1 MSDPALAAPDT
12 STPAPSDT
20 PKPSTPAELIKKL
33 IDAGIHFG
41 HPASRWNPK
50 MKPYIHGKRGNIHI
64 IDVKET
70 LKGLI
75 RAKRLVQ
82 NAAAEGRDVLFVGTK
97 RQAREIVA
105 EHADRAGMHYVV
117 ERWLGGTLTNF
128 RTIRARL
135 NRLDELDQLWSSG
148 EIETYSKKMKSTLGR
163 ERDKIKTNLEGIR
176 NMEKMPGIMFIIDTR
191 REKIAVKEAQKL
203 GLTTIALI
211 DTDSDPDLVDLPIP
225 GNDDA
230 MKAIEVIVKELAD
243 AAEAGRKGRPQQAD
257 KGQQGERPRGRST
270 RARFKSDDQDKSRSV
285 AAATDRAEPGR
296 RVTIEGQVDPETP
309 SPRDALKGEQPAT
322 SGLPLEGVK
331 AD

>member
-1 MSDPALAAPDT
+1 MADTDTATAEAPAT
-12 STPAPSDT
+12 TPASNGEAPAK
-20 PKPSTPAELIKKL
+20 PKTPAELVKKL

-50 MKPYIHGKRGNIHI
+50 MKPYIYGKRGNIHI

-82 NAAAEGRDVLFVGTK
+82 NSVAKGQDILFVGTK
-97 RQAREIVA
+97 RQARDIVA
-105 EHADRAGMHYVV
+105 EHAERAGMHYVS

-135 NRLDELDQLWSSG
+135 SRLDELDELWSSG
-148 EIETYSKKMKSTLGR
+148 EIETYSKKMKSTLSR
-163 ERDKIKTNLEGIR
+163 ERTKIKTNLEGIR
-176 NMEKMPGIMFIIDTR
+176 RMEKMPSIMFIVDTR

-230 MKAIEVIVKELAD
+230 MKAIEVIIEELAD
-243 AAEAGRKGRPQQAD
+243 AAEEGRKGRAVQPE
-257 KGQQGERPRGRST
+257 KGDRGGKGERPKGRST
-270 RARFKSDDQDKSRSV
+270 RARFKVDDQDKERTVAAPVDREESTRSV
-285 AAATDRAEPGR
+285 KIDPTTEPAGEKSAT
-296 RVTIEGQVDPETP
+296 V
-309 SPRDALKGEQPAT
+309 
-322 SGLPLEGVK
+322 GLPMEGVS
-331 AD
+331 A